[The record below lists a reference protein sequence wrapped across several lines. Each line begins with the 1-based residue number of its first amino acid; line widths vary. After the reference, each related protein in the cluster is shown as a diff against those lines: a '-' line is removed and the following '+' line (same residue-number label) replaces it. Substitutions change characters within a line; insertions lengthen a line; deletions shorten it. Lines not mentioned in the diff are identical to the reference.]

1 MKAILGI
8 KQDMTRI
15 FKEEKSIPC
24 TIVDVS
30 NCFLSRKQ
38 ENGFELG
45 IGEKRKAKKS
55 LTGIYK
61 KAKKVPS
68 RSNFFKG
75 NFEPEL
81 KEGDTI
87 NPSSTFDIGDRV
99 TITGTSK
106 GKGFQGVVKRWGFA
120 GGPRTHGQSDRLR
133 APGSI
138 GAGTDPGR
146 VWKGK
151 KMGGRMGGDTVT
163 IKGVEILNIKD
174 NLLVLSGPIPG
185 AKGKLVAIFRE

>member
-1 MKAILGI
+1 MKAIIGT
-8 KQDMTRI
+8 KKDMTRV

-30 NCFLSRKQ
+30 NCFMSKKD
-38 ENGFELG
+38 EKGFELG
-45 IGEKRKAKKS
+45 IGEKKNATKALK
-55 LTGIYK
+55 GNYK
-61 KAKKVPS
+61 EAKKVPF
-68 RSNFFKG
+68 RKKFFAG
-75 NFEPEL
+75 EFEPEL
-81 KEGDTI
+81 KVGDEI
-87 NPSSTFDIGDRV
+87 NPESAFDIGDKV
-99 TITGTSK
+99 TVTGISK
-106 GKGFQGVVKRWGFA
+106 GKGFQGVVKRWGFH

-163 IKGVEILNIKD
+163 LKGIEVLDIKD
-174 NLLVLSGPIPG
+174 NLLVLSGPMPG
-185 AKGKLVAIFRE
+185 VKGGLITIYKE

>member
-1 MKAILGI
+1 MKAILGR

-15 FKEEKSIPC
+15 FKEEKSVPC

-45 IGEKRKAKKS
+45 LGEKSKAKKAMQ
-55 LTGIYK
+55 GI
-61 KAKKVPS
+61 PS

-120 GGPRTHGQSDRLR
+120 GGPRTHGQSDRQR

-163 IKGVEILNIKD
+163 IKGVEILDIKD

-185 AKGKLVAIFRE
+185 AKGKLVTIFRE